1 MLMLIKRVLAAAIV
15 IAAVAAPTAAYARS
29 NGHPLGATEVPVTSP
44 TTTPAHLAGPP
55 ATASSTS
62 SSGFRWA
69 DAGIG
74 AGSLLVLIG
83 VGGAAAVAYRRRV
96 HPLAS

>member
-1 MLMLIKRVLAAAIV
+1 MLMLIKRVLAATIV
-15 IAAVAAPTAAYARS
+15 IAAVAAPTTAYARS
-29 NGHPLGATEVPVTSP
+29 NGNPLGATDVPVTSP
-44 TTTPAHLAGPP
+44 TTTTAHLAGPS
-55 ATASSTS
+55 ATTS

-74 AGSLLVLIG
+74 AGSLLMLIG
-83 VGGAAAVAYRRRV
+83 VGGAAAVVYRRRV

>member
-1 MLMLIKRVLAAAIV
+1 MLIKRVLAAAIV

-44 TTTPAHLAGPP
+44 TTTTAHLAGPP
-55 ATASSTS
+55 AATSS

>member
-1 MLMLIKRVLAAAIV
+1 MLIKRVLTAAIV

-44 TTTPAHLAGPP
+44 TTTTAHLAGPP
-55 ATASSTS
+55 AATS